1 MTFRV
6 DLEKKG
12 ETVSKISFS
21 LKIHLSKNLVNYTL
35 EDITIDI
42 ITRNIFSGVHLK
54 ILRGCSSIYA
64 FRISRIRDNDW
75 H

>member
-21 LKIHLSKNLVNYTL
+21 LNTKNLVNYTL

-54 ILRGCSSIYA
+54 IPRGCSSIYA